1 MRKEASVYLG
11 IFSVSSIK
19 NTFNKLLFCFFFLR
33 LFKKPFGGSSWLF
46 FFSSPLFWI
55 YICLSGV
62 WGVVVVVGGVCVC
75 VCVRERERESCYYFW
90 HFRWLGG
97 GVAAAYS
104 PLLLPPP
111 SPTPRACAWRS
122 GYQAWLGGGAEECWV
137 RLSG

>member
-19 NTFNKLLFCFFFLR
+19 NTFNKLLFCFFFFLR

-46 FFSSPLFWI
+46 FFFFFPFILDLYLPF
-55 YICLSGV
+55 CC
-62 WGVVVVVGGVCVC
+62 VGLLLLLCVC
-75 VCVRERERESCYYFW
+75 ERERESCYYFW

>member
-19 NTFNKLLFCFFFLR
+19 NTFNKLLFCFFFFLR

-46 FFSSPLFWI
+46 FFFFFPFILDLYLPF
-55 YICLSGV
+55 CC
-62 WGVVVVVGGVCVC
+62 VGLLLLLCVC
-75 VCVRERERESCYYFW
+75 ERERERCYYFW